1 MVTPQYNA
9 TKAAL
14 YQRIAEIIV
23 TNLGE
28 VGVKCTLDE
37 ESIRNSD
44 HEQQLRDDGAYEI
57 YICYATQGVSF
68 YKTPFLYMFNDDLSM
83 WGTCDLE
90 DFDQAYNDMLNAQGD
105 ELCGQGKRAAEDCLG
120 GGHRHCP
127 VLGYRLL
134 PLPHRQIRGMD
145 ELPRLGRHQLR
156 DLVQSASDRLSKGR
170 EQGRRRRAP
179 LLCI

>member
-1 MVTPQYNA
+1 MKDQEQAKAILEAAGYIDTDGDGWREQPDGTPMDVLVTPQYNA

-68 YKTPFLYMFNDDLSM
+68 YKTPFLYMFNDYLSM
-83 WGTCDLE
+83 
-90 DFDQAYNDMLNAQGD
+90 
-105 ELCGQGKRAAEDCLG
+105 
-120 GGHRHCP
+120 
-127 VLGYRLL
+127 
-134 PLPHRQIRGMD
+134 
-145 ELPRLGRHQLR
+145 
-156 DLVQSASDRLSKGR
+156 
-170 EQGRRRRAP
+170 
-179 LLCI
+179 